1 MFFWLFQIG
10 TKAITT
16 RVGDERSDEVMSHFQ
31 NVIK

>member
-1 MFFWLFQIG
+1 MIQIG
-10 TKAITT
+10 IMAITT